1 MNKATVQ
8 LKIYICLFY
17 GIYSFLFKV
26 ILNAEIFFL
35 NRTQQSIKTANGQI
49 FGFVVTNSSHWL
61 QNICKGSFYCIWFLH
76 KFKIFRFIKF
86 NGKLT
91 KASSTK
97 ATVQS
102 DGQRPECQPHD
113 WWFFITLLEDLSL
126 SERQIWVFLV
136 VVYIYIGVMYSWVRG
151 EICRCR
157 KHSRPDQK

>member
-1 MNKATVQ
+1 MVFIHFCSKWYWMLKYFFSTGLSKVSKQ
-8 LKIYICLFY
+8 RMVKYLVLLLPITHIDFKIYAKDLF
-17 GIYSFLFKV
+17 
-26 ILNAEIFFL
+26 
-35 NRTQQSIKTANGQI
+35 
-49 FGFVVTNSSHWL
+49 
-61 QNICKGSFYCIWFLH
+61 IWFLH

-102 DGQRPECQPHD
+102 DGQRPEWQPHD
-113 WWFFITLLEDLSL
+113 WWFFITLLEDLSV
-126 SERQIWVFLV
+126 SERQIWFFLV
-136 VVYIYIGVMYSWVRG
+136 VVYFYIGVMYSCVRG